1 MTLFKDTRDFILLC
15 YDQGILNDEELMV
28 LYEQY
33 KSPSLDLPYSS
44 YPLFDLDDM
53 EDDECLAEF
62 RVKKRD
68 IPALAEALQNRD
80 WISCKTVSYH
90 QRMSEFNTLIFLN
103 TCCVNLEPTNTKSKF
118 LPVLQN
124 LHHSSASAI

>member
-1 MTLFKDTRDFILLC
+1 MISIKETRDFILLC
-15 YDQGILNDEELMV
+15 YDQGIVNDKELLV

-53 EDDECLAEF
+53 EVDECLAEF

-68 IPALAEALQNRD
+68 IPALAQAL
-80 WISCKTVSYH
+80 
-90 QRMSEFNTLIFLN
+90 
-103 TCCVNLEPTNTKSKF
+103 
-118 LPVLQN
+118 
-124 LHHSSASAI
+124 

>member
-1 MTLFKDTRDFILLC
+1 MTSFKDTRDFILLC

-53 EDDECLAEF
+53 EDYECLAEF
-62 RVKKRD
+62 RVKKRA
-68 IPALAEALQNRD
+68 IPALAEALQIRD

-90 QRMSEFNTLIFLN
+90 QGMGEFITLTFLN
-103 TCCVNLEPTNTKSKF
+103 TCCVNLEPTDTKSKF

>member
-1 MTLFKDTRDFILLC
+1 MISIKETRDFILLR
-15 YDQGILNDEELMV
+15 YDQGIANDKELLV

-53 EDDECLAEF
+53 EGDECLAEF

-68 IPALAEALQNRD
+68 IPALAQAL
-80 WISCKTVSYH
+80 
-90 QRMSEFNTLIFLN
+90 
-103 TCCVNLEPTNTKSKF
+103 
-118 LPVLQN
+118 
-124 LHHSSASAI
+124 

>member
-1 MTLFKDTRDFILLC
+1 MTKALLTTKK
-15 YDQGILNDEELMV
+15 LLV

-53 EDDECLAEF
+53 EGDQCLAEC

-68 IPALAEALQNRD
+68 IPALAQAL
-80 WISCKTVSYH
+80 
-90 QRMSEFNTLIFLN
+90 
-103 TCCVNLEPTNTKSKF
+103 
-118 LPVLQN
+118 
-124 LHHSSASAI
+124 

>member
-28 LYEQY
+28 LYKQY

-44 YPLFDLDDM
+44 YPLFNLDDM

-62 RVKKRD
+62 
-68 IPALAEALQNRD
+68 
-80 WISCKTVSYH
+80 
-90 QRMSEFNTLIFLN
+90 
-103 TCCVNLEPTNTKSKF
+103 
-118 LPVLQN
+118 
-124 LHHSSASAI
+124 

>member
-1 MTLFKDTRDFILLC
+1 MISIEERSDFILLC
-15 YDQGILNDEELMV
+15 YDQGIVNDKELLV

-53 EDDECLAEF
+53 EGDECLAEF

-68 IPALAEALQNRD
+68 IPALAQAL
-80 WISCKTVSYH
+80 
-90 QRMSEFNTLIFLN
+90 
-103 TCCVNLEPTNTKSKF
+103 
-118 LPVLQN
+118 
-124 LHHSSASAI
+124 

>member
-1 MTLFKDTRDFILLC
+1 MTSFKDTRDIVFLC

-53 EDDECLAEF
+53 EDDECLRNFE
-62 RVKKRD
+62 
-68 IPALAEALQNRD
+68 
-80 WISCKTVSYH
+80 
-90 QRMSEFNTLIFLN
+90 
-103 TCCVNLEPTNTKSKF
+103 
-118 LPVLQN
+118 
-124 LHHSSASAI
+124 

>member
-1 MTLFKDTRDFILLC
+1 MISIKETRDFILLC
-15 YDQGILNDEELMV
+15 YDQGIVNDKELLV

-53 EDDECLAEF
+53 EGDECLAEF

-68 IPALAEALQNRD
+68 IPALAQAL
-80 WISCKTVSYH
+80 
-90 QRMSEFNTLIFLN
+90 
-103 TCCVNLEPTNTKSKF
+103 
-118 LPVLQN
+118 
-124 LHHSSASAI
+124 

>member
-1 MTLFKDTRDFILLC
+1 MISIKETRDFILLC
-15 YDQGILNDEELMV
+15 YDQGIVNDKELLV

-53 EDDECLAEF
+53 EGNECLAEF

-68 IPALAEALQNRD
+68 IPALAQAL
-80 WISCKTVSYH
+80 
-90 QRMSEFNTLIFLN
+90 
-103 TCCVNLEPTNTKSKF
+103 
-118 LPVLQN
+118 
-124 LHHSSASAI
+124 

>member
-1 MTLFKDTRDFILLC
+1 MISIKETRDFSLLC
-15 YDQGILNDEELMV
+15 YDQGIVHDKELLV

-53 EDDECLAEF
+53 DGDEGLAVF

-68 IPALAEALQNRD
+68 TPALAQAL
-80 WISCKTVSYH
+80 
-90 QRMSEFNTLIFLN
+90 
-103 TCCVNLEPTNTKSKF
+103 
-118 LPVLQN
+118 
-124 LHHSSASAI
+124 